1 MNMMKNRSGHVFTT
15 YRVLLGVLCL
25 AGTLLVIAACG
36 GSAPS
41 PISTDSAA
49 EQYARANAQFEN
61 GKWDKAKLAYESLIY
76 SHPGSAIVDSAQ
88 FRLALCS
95 FNLKDYI
102 VAADEFRRLRVRYPN
117 SPLVDEGDLLRCR
130 ALMRIAPNNSALD
143 QEKTREAIT
152 ELILYKDNH
161 PLSPFLPSVDSLI
174 DDAHERLSRRDFRT
188 ANLYQR
194 LGRYQAARIYFQQV
208 IDNYTDSPYVPD
220 CLFNM
225 AEGFRK
231 QDSTERALEYYEKL
245 LYLYPDAEPVDK
257 AKKRIADLAQSRD
270 TANSI
275 E

>member
-1 MNMMKNRSGHVFTT
+1 M
-15 YRVLLGVLCL
+15 
-25 AGTLLVIAACG
+25 AACG

-41 PISTDSAA
+41 PLSTDSATDL
-49 EQYARANAQFEN
+49 YARARTQYDK
-61 GKWDKAKLAYESLIY
+61 GDWMKAKLSFESLVY
-76 SHPGSAIVDSAQ
+76 SYPGAAIVDSAQ
-88 FRLALCS
+88 FLLAMCS
-95 FNLKDYI
+95 YNIKDYI
-102 VAADEFRRLRVRYPN
+102 VAADEFRRLRTRYPT

-130 ALMRIAPNNSALD
+130 ALMQIAPKNAALD

-152 ELILYKDNH
+152 ELMLFKDNH
-161 PLSPFLPSVDSLI
+161 PLSPNLAAVDTLMQV
-174 DDAHERLSRRDFRT
+174 AYERLSRRDFRT

-194 LGRYQAARIYFQQV
+194 LGRYEAARIYFQQV

-231 QDSTERALEYYEKL
+231 QDSTERALEYYEKM
-245 LYLYPDAEPVDK
+245 LYLYPDSENVDK

-270 TANSI
+270 TANSV

>member
-1 MNMMKNRSGHVFTT
+1 MKISIGQRSN
-15 YRVLLGVLCL
+15 VLRTAVGLVCL

-36 GSAPS
+36 SSVPS

-49 EQYARANAQFEN
+49 ELYTRARAHYDN
-61 GKWDKAKLAYESLIY
+61 GDWAKAKIVYESLIY
-76 SHPGSAIVDSAQ
+76 SYPGAAIVDSAQ
-88 FRLALCS
+88 FLLAMCS
-95 FNLKDYI
+95 YNLKDYI
-102 VAADEFRRLRVRYPN
+102 VAADEFRRLRARYPN

-130 ALMRIAPNNSALD
+130 SLMRIAPKNAALD

-152 ELILYKDNH
+152 ELALFKDNH
-161 PLSPFLPSVDSLI
+161 PLSPNLAVVDSLLA
-174 DDAHERLSRRDFRT
+174 DAYERLSRRDFRT

-194 LGRYQAARIYFQQV
+194 LGRYEAARIYFQQV
-208 IDNYTDSPYVPD
+208 IDNYTSSPYVPD

-231 QDSTERALEYYEKL
+231 QDSTDRALEYYEKM
-245 LYLYPDAEPVDK
+245 LYLFPDAENVDK

-270 TANSI
+270 TANAI